1 MSLMVGSKPPR
12 ALIPGPILQNAALQ
26 PHKAQHSIGTASAQR
41 RWPFSLILSFSE
53 HLWACVT
60 VFGDSIKTEPRRWPH
75 RPEAVNLCD
84 HPPTPT
90 PAALWMGWNVLSLGR
105 SSNSNIF
112 LTPWLPN
119 ASKHTQVLNR
129 KCLNSSGETSKAA
142 INVILT
148 WACGIFQSRLTS

>member
-1 MSLMVGSKPPR
+1 MLLCSRTKLS
-12 ALIPGPILQNAALQ
+12 
-26 PHKAQHSIGTASAQR
+26 TASAQR

-119 ASKHTQVLNR
+119 ASKHTHTRACAGIKQKMFELFRRNFKSGY
-129 KCLNSSGETSKAA
+129 KCHPDVGLWHFSVSPHL
-142 INVILT
+142 INDCTISILT
-148 WACGIFQSRLTS
+148 GCTGPEP